1 MANVARK
8 MFERFVLRG
17 DGHIHTHTHT
27 ETHIHTI
34 KQLFTRSM
42 FTSRSLIS
50 HKFSRTGHSDV
61 GTILK

>member
-17 DGHIHTHTHT
+17 DGHIHIHT
-27 ETHIHTI
+27 EIHIHTI